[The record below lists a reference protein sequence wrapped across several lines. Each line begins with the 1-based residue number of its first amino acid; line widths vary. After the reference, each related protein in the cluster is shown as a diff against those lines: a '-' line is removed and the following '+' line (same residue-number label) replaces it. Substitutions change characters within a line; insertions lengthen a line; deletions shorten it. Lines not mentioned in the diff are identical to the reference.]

1 MNSPKIP
8 VKSVHPAGGQS
19 RPPLR
24 DTRRCSLAVG
34 ADDSVGPMRSYGFA
48 EDFSKTGASCRADV
62 YRKRQTHIRSA
73 PSSRTAVTGS
83 DPYKAF
89 SRNVRNFGLLQSSRE
104 RSRKTEAVFLVAL
117 RRPGGKSKS
126 PGLVFFLY
134 RSR

>member
-1 MNSPKIP
+1 MGSCEVAADFHKKWCVLP
-8 VKSVHPAGGQS
+8 V
-19 RPPLR
+19 
-24 DTRRCSLAVG
+24 
-34 ADDSVGPMRSYGFA
+34 
-48 EDFSKTGASCRADV
+48 DV

-89 SRNVRNFGLLQSSRE
+89 SRNVRIFGLLQSSRE
-104 RSRKTEAVFLVAL
+104 KSKKTEAVFLVAL